1 MRRGLLLAGA
11 LACCLAFTATSIAG
25 KSQRVGTA
33 TTVETSAVQ
42 GAKKIVVTGVLQ
54 SVQARCERQRSV
66 LLYEAGPTDELV
78 GPAIGHAV
86 SQGGAARG
94 SFTIAG
100 KTVKKISPN
109 RHFIVESV
117 QRKVRIKKKSFVC
130 KRGVSIDFPGN
141 FP

>member
-1 MRRGLLLAGA
+1 MRRRLVLAGA

-25 KSQRVGTA
+25 KTQRVGTA
-33 TTVETSAVQ
+33 TQVETSVIQ
-42 GAKKIVVTGVLQ
+42 GAKKLTVSGVLQ
-54 SVQARCERQRSV
+54 SVQPRCERQRSV
-66 LLYEAGPTDELV
+66 LLYEAGPTDELL
-78 GPAIGHAV
+78 GAAIGHGV

-94 SFTIAG
+94 QFVVEG

-117 QRKVRIKKKSFVC
+117 QRKVRIKGKSFVC
-130 KRGVSIDFPGN
+130 KRGVSIDFPGT